1 MVQGHWCGAR
11 KKKKNNTSSSQV
23 LPGEA
28 SGSWVLSSLHPYP
41 HLVQSCVGRRWGI
54 QNKWILPCKSPVA
67 SCLCN
72 MCQENFSVVCLRVE
86 LCSGR
91 TMGPWC
97 CRCSALS
104 SEAVARGIRMLSVG
118 TKALIFSFCWG
129 WSKSELLLLTMK
141 ISCNFSKDDFVVPR
155 WVSEWVSH
163 VDYRGTLL
171 FQSIL
176 IQISCLIRF
185 FCSTARTFL
194 HLAYFLFKVVLWL
207 TL

>member
-1 MVQGHWCGAR
+1 MGSA
-11 KKKKNNTSSSQV
+11 KKKKKSSSQV
-23 LPGEA
+23 LPGGA
-28 SGSWVLSSLHPYP
+28 SGSWVLSSLHPFP

-54 QNKWILPCKSPVA
+54 QNKRILPCKSPVA

-86 LCSGR
+86 LCSSR

-97 CRCSALS
+97 CHSSALS
-104 SEAVARGIRMLSVG
+104 SEAVAQGIRMLSVG

-129 WSKSELLLLTMK
+129 WSKSELMLLTLK
-141 ISCNFSKDDFVVPR
+141 ISCNFSKDNFVVIPR
-155 WVSEWVSH
+155 WVSQWVSR

-171 FQSIL
+171 FQSVL

-185 FCSTARTFL
+185 YCSTARTFL
-194 HLAYFLFKVVLWL
+194 YLAYFLFKVVLWL

>member
-1 MVQGHWCGAR
+1 MWGQ
-11 KKKKNNTSSSQV
+11 KKKQKRSQV
-23 LPGEA
+23 LPGGA
-28 SGSWVLSSLHPYP
+28 SGSWVLSCLHPFP

-54 QNKWILPCKSPVA
+54 QNKWILPCESPVA

-86 LCSGR
+86 LGSSR

-97 CRCSALS
+97 CHSSALS
-104 SEAVARGIRMLSVG
+104 SEAVAQGIRMLSVG

-129 WSKSELLLLTMK
+129 WSKSELLHLTLK
-141 ISCNFSKDDFVVPR
+141 ISCHFSKDNFVIPR
-155 WVSEWVSH
+155 WVSQWVSR

-171 FQSIL
+171 FQSVL

-185 FCSTARTFL
+185 YCSTARTFL

-207 TL
+207 ML